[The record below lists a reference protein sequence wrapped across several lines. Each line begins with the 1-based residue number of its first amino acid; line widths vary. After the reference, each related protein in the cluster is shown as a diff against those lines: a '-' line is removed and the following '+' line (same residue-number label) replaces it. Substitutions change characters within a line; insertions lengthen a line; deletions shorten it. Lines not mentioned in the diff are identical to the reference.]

1 MVSLIGLVHSGS
13 CSVRS
18 RRVRALLVAI
28 VGSSVLHSMAI
39 VIALLGSVWS
49 ATTLERSASP
59 TMDARVPKWASQ
71 STESRVNAD
80 ADANAVRVAP
90 LEDDSGLSPHSSDE
104 LQRPVANE
112 RLKQLARKQLAI
124 ETKQAESLDSE
135 QQLQKLQ
142 TASKRLSQLSSDK
155 SVSEMSDQF
164 RKVFDLSERATQPV
178 AAGEEKD
185 RFDPESA
192 QLHDVL
198 KETNDEG
205 QDRYVAVLLDAQGL
219 TSKFPLSE
227 DEGKKLH
234 RMMQLI
240 KSNPLL
246 EKVYR
251 ELAMP
256 LLDQLLKKSSDES
269 QGTSKPRK

>member
-1 MVSLIGLVHSGS
+1 M
-13 CSVRS
+13 RS

-59 TMDARVPKWASQ
+59 MIDARIPKWASH
-71 STESRVNAD
+71 SAESPVTAV
-80 ADANAVRVAP
+80 ADANAVRVAR
-90 LEDDSGLSPHSSDE
+90 LEDESELSPHSLDE

-112 RLKQLARKQLAI
+112 SLKQLARKQLEV
-124 ETKQAESLDSE
+124 ETKRAESLDPE
-135 QQLQKLQ
+135 QQLEKLQ
-142 TASKRLSQLSSDK
+142 AASKRLSQLSSDK
-155 SVSEMSDQF
+155 SVGEMSDQL
-164 RKVFDLSERATQPV
+164 RKVFDLPERATQPV
-178 AAGEEKD
+178 AAGNEND

-198 KETNDEG
+198 KEVSDDG
-205 QDRYVAVLLDAQGL
+205 HDRYVAVLLDAQGL

-227 DEGKKLH
+227 DEGRKLH
-234 RMMQLI
+234 RLMQLI

-251 ELAMP
+251 GLAMP
-256 LLDQLLKKSSDES
+256 LLDQLLRKS
-269 QGTSKPRK
+269 

>member
-1 MVSLIGLVHSGS
+1 
-13 CSVRS
+13 
-18 RRVRALLVAI
+18 
-28 VGSSVLHSMAI
+28 
-39 VIALLGSVWS
+39 
-49 ATTLERSASP
+49 
-59 TMDARVPKWASQ
+59 MDARVPKWASQ